1 MVSLNAMKVLLVDDE
16 RLARE
21 ELRRLLRGHP
31 QIEII
36 GEAHNGNDAVEKIS
50 TLRPDG
56 VFLDIQMPGANGL
69 DVVAA
74 LEPPVPWVVFVTAYD
89 EHAIQAFEM
98 NALDFL
104 VKPVDPARLAA
115 SVGRLEERA
124 AARGDTAAHP
134 ARGRLQEHDRVFLRD
149 KEQCWFVPVADLRL
163 LESEGNYTRVH
174 FPEGSTLLYRSL
186 SELEARLPE
195 PPFFRI
201 NRAQI
206 LNTHAIESVTPWFS
220 GSLKARIAGGVEVEF
235 SRRAA
240 LQFREQMSL

>member
-1 MVSLNAMKVLLVDDE
+1 MLARTMKVLLIDDE

-36 GEAHNGNDAVEKIS
+36 GEATNGNDAVEKIGA
-50 TLRPDG
+50 LRPDG
-56 VFLDIQMPGANGL
+56 VFLDIQMPGSNGL

-74 LEPPVPWVVFVTAYD
+74 LEPPVPWVIFVTAYD

-104 VKPVDPARLAA
+104 VKPVDPVRLAA

-124 AARGDTAAHP
+124 AARGEAAAP
-134 ARGRLQEHDRVFLRD
+134 PRGRLSEHDRVFLRD
-149 KEQCWFVPVADLRL
+149 KEQCWFVPVAELRL

-174 FPEGSTLLYRSL
+174 FPEGNTLLYRSL
-186 SELEARLPE
+186 SDLETRLPE
-195 PPFFRI
+195 PLFFRI

-206 LNTHAIESVTPWFS
+206 INTHAIESVTPWFS
-220 GSLKARIAGGVEVEF
+220 GSLKARIVGGVEVEF